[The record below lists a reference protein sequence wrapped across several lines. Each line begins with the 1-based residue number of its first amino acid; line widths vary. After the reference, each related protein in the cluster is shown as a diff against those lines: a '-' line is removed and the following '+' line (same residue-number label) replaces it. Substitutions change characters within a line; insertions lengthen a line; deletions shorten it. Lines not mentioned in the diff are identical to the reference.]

1 MVDLRLLAAVMKGL
15 TLNKRFGIFFLI
27 SLQRKAHKIYMF
39 LFFTFQI
46 LVKFLFHV
54 VEMTANRVNTVTRRS
69 FVNLGSQSEEVFL
82 LKLFG
87 CILTCL
93 THLLKSGLLWYQ
105 SL

>member
-1 MVDLRLLAAVMKGL
+1 MLSYFVLYYFKEDLSRC
-15 TLNKRFGIFFLI
+15 TCFSFL
-27 SLQRKAHKIYMF
+27 
-39 LFFTFQI
+39 TFQI

-54 VEMTANRVNTVTRRS
+54 VEMTANRVNTVTRSS
-69 FVNLGSQSEEVFL
+69 FVNLGSRSEEVFL

-105 SL
+105 